1 MNQQIQFPFKVK
13 RSTSA
18 FSQPAVTI
26 RAPWRYMPYVLDNL
40 RSETYDIQKAIVSS
54 QSSTLY
60 VRDMEDPLVSPER
73 VKYIKDV
80 LGRGIT
86 IDERE
91 RAKYV
96 HQNQIILPTDTMV
109 HVYNIP
115 NVHCTVLEFICEDRP
130 GLLCDML
137 DLLSSLPVEIHS
149 SYITCVSNMAHNIFH
164 IQRDNRALN
173 DDEIAYVTNVF
184 EYEVKRKDVMG
195 DSSE

>member
-1 MNQQIQFPFKVK
+1 MHP
-13 RSTSA
+13 
-18 FSQPAVTI
+18 VTI

-40 RSETYDIQKAIVSS
+40 RSETYDIQKAIISS

-60 VRDMEDPLVSPER
+60 VRDMEDTILSPER

-80 LGRGIT
+80 LSRGIT

-96 HQNQIILPTDTMV
+96 HQNQIVLPMDTMV

-115 NVHCTVLEFICEDRP
+115 NVHCTILEFICEDRP

-149 SYITCVSNMAHNIFH
+149 SYITCVANMAHNIFH
-164 IQRDNRALN
+164 IQRENRALN
-173 DDEIAYVTNVF
+173 DDEITYVTNVF
-184 EYEVKRKDVMG
+184 EYEVKRKDIIG
-195 DSSE
+195 DTSE